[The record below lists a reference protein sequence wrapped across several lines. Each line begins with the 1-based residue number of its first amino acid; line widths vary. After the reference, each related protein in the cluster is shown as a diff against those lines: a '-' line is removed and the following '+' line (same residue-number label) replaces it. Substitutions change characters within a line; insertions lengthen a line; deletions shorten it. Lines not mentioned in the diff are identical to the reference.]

1 MNTILNFKVSS
12 GSLVVTDP
20 CYINYTDGLEDCA
33 VGNWCATIDTEHSS
47 VFGERVSK
55 LRAYHTDHEG
65 VLANEFVFNVVVD
78 SGMAGIM
85 DLKYYP
91 HNHSASRNKFYTE
104 LCERLETGKVV
115 SVKTGVFSR
124 SGYGDGDYPCFVG
137 MFGDK
142 VVAIEIVF
150 IGDTSN

>member
-1 MNTILNFKVSS
+1 MNIILNFKVSS
-12 GSLVVTDP
+12 GEVVVTDP
-20 CYINYTDGLEDCA
+20 CYIYDADRLKNCA
-33 VGNWCATIDTEHSS
+33 LGNWHAIIGTEHSS

-65 VLANEFVFNVVVD
+65 VVADEFVFNVGVD

-85 DLKYYP
+85 DSENYP
-91 HNHSASRNKFYTE
+91 REQNFLRDNLYTD
-104 LCERLETGKVV
+104 LCEGLETGKVV

-124 SGYGDGDYPCFVG
+124 SGYGDGNYPCFVG
-137 MFGDK
+137 RFDDK

-150 IGDTSN
+150 IGDDSN